1 MLTVAFLN
9 ATMPPLFIVK
19 IALFS
24 LKLVFD
30 GLKQA
35 LIEFPFKCAK

>member
-1 MLTVAFLN
+1 LRENADGAFLN
-9 ATMPPLFIVK
+9 ATMPLIVK

-35 LIEFPFKCAK
+35 